1 MLFLHLIPINEDS
14 EPLALE
20 YVLTPDAALP
30 GDAPEKPSPDN
41 RPPEKGL
48 LILPPRAG
56 IFPAPEYSL
65 GMPRDPVALIAEARP
80 LPDLR
85 EKVQAL
91 FAAPEANVIAFTS
104 FRFLT
109 ALKKLFLRLL
119 LPDLT
124 RGKKCVSV
132 KSLVRLAALYKGIFR
147 EDIARN
153 LKKSYEG
160 ISGRPET
167 QLSGALGFFGILK
180 KREER
185 LISYFLTGSPLAPD
199 FAPFSSEKILAAL
212 GENSFMLFTPL
223 MPAGDGGILVWDL
236 RVNPGAASPEE
247 SSGDNQDN
255 GSAGNAGNSP
265 VSPEARGSVASSE
278 VQDKSGFVIIYDRGD
293 LLFSPAGTVSQNT
306 LNLYGISSAAVKANH
321 SSLIKLL
328 SNRKFR
334 EEACFRALPDTD
346 AAETRKAGDAPGLN
360 QVNALLEHPG
370 YQSLSGNDPEP
381 ARLISILPELSGD
394 LLNLALDYLYTV
406 SPELLDQQYAMVY
419 GEMVRDRVAAK
430 RDDFIMRVNDLG
442 EKYRN
447 SPEAL
452 NRLKRLCDFL
462 SRN

>member
-20 YVLTPDAALP
+20 YVLTPDAAP
-30 GDAPEKPSPDN
+30 RGDAPASPATDKK
-41 RPPEKGL
+41 PPEKGL

-65 GMPRDPVALIAEARP
+65 GMPRDPVAMITEARP
-80 LPDLR
+80 LPNLR
-85 EKVQAL
+85 EQVKAL
-91 FAAPEANVIAFTS
+91 FASPEANVIALTS

-124 RGKKCVSV
+124 CGKKIVSV

-147 EDIARN
+147 EDMARN
-153 LKKSYEG
+153 LKKSYES
-160 ISGRPET
+160 ITGRPET
-167 QLSGALGFFGILK
+167 QLSGSLGFFGILK
-180 KREER
+180 QREER
-185 LISYFLTGSPLAPD
+185 LINYFLTSSPLSGD

-236 RVNPGAASPEE
+236 RINPGAPEE
-247 SSGDNQDN
+247 SSGDNQGKD
-255 GSAGNAGNSP
+255 GSKEAGNPSAFLEADSAAA
-265 VSPEARGSVASSE
+265 SEAPE
-278 VQDKSGFVIIYDRGD
+278 KSGFVIIYDRGD

-321 SSLIKLL
+321 SNLIKLL
-328 SNRKFR
+328 GNRKFR

-346 AAETRKAGDAPGLN
+346 AAETRKAGAAPGLN

-370 YQSLSGNDPEP
+370 YCGISGSVPEP
-381 ARLISILPELSGD
+381 ARLISLLPELSGD

-419 GEMVRDRVAAK
+419 GEIVRDRVAAK

-452 NRLKRLCDFL
+452 NRLKRLCDYL

>member
-65 GMPRDPVALIAEARP
+65 GMPRDPVAMISEARP

-85 EKVQAL
+85 EQVKAL
-91 FAAPEANVIAFTS
+91 FASPEAKVIALTS

-124 RGKKCVSV
+124 HGKKIVSI
-132 KSLVRLAALYKGIFR
+132 KSLVRLAALYKRIFR
-147 EDIARN
+147 EDMARN
-153 LKKSYEG
+153 LKKSYES
-160 ISGRPET
+160 ITGRPET

-180 KREER
+180 QREER
-185 LISYFLTGSPLAPD
+185 LINYFLTSSPLSAD

-223 MPAGDGGILVWDL
+223 MPSGDGGILVWDL
-236 RVNPGAASPEE
+236 RVTPGAAAPEE
-247 SSGDNQDN
+247 GSGANQDKN
-255 GSAGNAGNSP
+255 GSKEAGNPSAYQ
-265 VSPEARGSVASSE
+265 EADSAAASE
-278 VQDKSGFVIIYDRGD
+278 DQNRSGFVIIYDRGD

-321 SSLIKLL
+321 SNLIKLL

-334 EEACFRALPDTD
+334 EEACFRALPDMD
-346 AAETRKAGDAPGLN
+346 AAETRQAGTAPGLN

-370 YQSLSGNDPEP
+370 YLGISENDPEP
-381 ARLISILPELSGD
+381 TRLISLLPELSGD
-394 LLNLALDYLYTV
+394 LLNLALDYLYTD

-430 RDDFIMRVNDLG
+430 RDDFIMRVNDLS

-452 NRLKRLCDFL
+452 NRLKRLCDYL

>member
-20 YVLTPDAALP
+20 YVLTPDAAP
-30 GDAPEKPSPDN
+30 RGAAPSSPAPENKL
-41 RPPEKGL
+41 PEKGL

-65 GMPRDPVALIAEARP
+65 GMPRDPVAMIAEARP
-80 LPDLR
+80 LPELR
-85 EKVQAL
+85 DKVQAL
-91 FAAPEANVIAFTS
+91 FASPEANVIALTS

-124 RGKKCVSV
+124 CGKKIVSV

-147 EDIARN
+147 EDMARN

-160 ISGRPET
+160 ITGRPET
-167 QLSGALGFFGILK
+167 QLSGSLGFFGILK
-180 KREER
+180 NREER
-185 LISYFLTGSPLAPD
+185 LINYFLTGSPLSGD
-199 FAPFSSEKILAAL
+199 FVPFSSEKILAAL

-236 RVNPGAASPEE
+236 RVNPGAAAPEE
-247 SSGDNQDN
+247 SSGDNQGKD
-255 GSAGNAGNSP
+255 GSKEAGNPSASLEADGTAA
-265 VSPEARGSVASSE
+265 PEVPE
-278 VQDKSGFVIIYDRGD
+278 KSGFVIIYDRGD
-293 LLFSPAGTVSQNT
+293 LLFSPAGTVSQST

-321 SSLIKLL
+321 SNLIKLL

-346 AAETRKAGDAPGLN
+346 AAETRKAGAAPGLN

-370 YQSLSGNDPEP
+370 YRGISENDPEP
-381 ARLISILPELSGD
+381 ARLISLLPELSGD
-394 LLNLALDYLYTV
+394 LLHLALDYLYTV

-442 EKYRN
+442 EKYRS

-452 NRLKRLCDFL
+452 NRLKRLCDYL